1 VSTKLS
7 IIVPIYNSENYLKDC
22 LNSICKQI
30 KKNIELILVDDCSKD
45 RSNKICNTYINK
57 FNFIKLVTLKKNH
70 GVSYARNVGIKLSIG
85 KFICFVD
92 SDDKLLPGSI
102 NNILNNIKIF
112 NKEKLFVIRNY
123 VLKNKHTKKTSNL
136 IPNEKKKSIINSTNC
151 WNFIVKKN
159 FLTSNN
165 IYFKKMKVTE
175 DWVFVSEMLCLTN
188 SFKIIEKPVYMHR
201 MYEPNTLGKKTGYL
215 IVIDRIKVIYEIGK
229 IICKKKI
236 FLNNEKTKLLKK
248 LLELS
253 AEQMYSNILLCK
265 PKEIK
270 NTAKYLKRFH
280 LIMLKLSSFGFKKF
294 DYLLKSSKS
303 IYAILSKFKS
313 KNIKILNNLFE
324 NNNKNNLILFCVG
337 GYGKTALQILLNI
350 NAKVD
355 FILDNNPIYSGKK
368 IDNLTIKNPA
378 FLKKNLIKFL
388 NHKIFISNK
397 KNSEFKKIK
406 LQLKKIGVKNK
417 NIFHFNL

>member
-1 VSTKLS
+1 
-7 IIVPIYNSENYLKDC
+7 
-22 LNSICKQI
+22 
-30 KKNIELILVDDCSKD
+30 
-45 RSNKICNTYINK
+45 
-57 FNFIKLVTLKKNH
+57 
-70 GVSYARNVGIKLSIG
+70 
-85 KFICFVD
+85 
-92 SDDKLLPGSI
+92 
-102 NNILNNIKIF
+102 
-112 NKEKLFVIRNY
+112 
-123 VLKNKHTKKTSNL
+123 
-136 IPNEKKKSIINSTNC
+136 
-151 WNFIVKKN
+151 
-159 FLTSNN
+159 
-165 IYFKKMKVTE
+165 
-175 DWVFVSEMLCLTN
+175 
-188 SFKIIEKPVYMHR
+188 

-406 LQLKKIGVKNK
+406 LQLKKIGIKNK

>member
-1 VSTKLS
+1 MSKKLS

-22 LNSICKQI
+22 LDSICKQI
-30 KKNIELILVDDCSKD
+30 KTNIELILVDDCSKD
-45 RSNKICNTYINK
+45 KSNKICKEYINK
-57 FNFIKLVTLKKNH
+57 FNFIKLVTLKKNR

-102 NNILNNIKIF
+102 SNILNNLKIF

-123 VLKNKHTKKTSNL
+123 VLKSKYTKKISNL

-151 WNFIVKKN
+151 WNFIVKKS

-175 DWVFVSEMLCLTN
+175 DWVFVSEMLSFSN
-188 SFKIIEKPVYMHR
+188 SLKIIEKPVYMHR
-201 MYEPNTLGKKTGYL
+201 MYELNTLGKKTGYL

-236 FLNNEKTKLLKK
+236 FLNSEKTKLLKK

-253 AEQMYSNILLCK
+253 SEQMYSNILLCK

-270 NTAKYLKRFH
+270 KTAKYLKRFR
-280 LIMLKLSSFGFKKF
+280 LIMLKLSNFGFKKF
-294 DYLLKSSKS
+294 DYLLKNSNS
-303 IYAILSKFKS
+303 IYKILSKFKS
-313 KNIKILNNLFE
+313 KNIKILNNLL
-324 NNNKNNLILFCVG
+324 KNNLIIFCAG
-337 GYGKTALQILLNI
+337 GYGKTALQILLNM
-350 NAKVD
+350 NAKVE
-355 FILDNNPIYSGKK
+355 FILDNNPIYYGKK
-368 IDNLTIKNPA
+368 IKKLTIKNTA
-378 FLKKNLIKFL
+378 FLKKNLNKFL
-388 NHKIFISNK
+388 NHKILICNK
-397 KNSEFKKIK
+397 KNFEFKKIN
-406 LQLKKIGVKNK
+406 LQLNRIGIKNK

>member
-1 VSTKLS
+1 MK
-7 IIVPIYNSENYLKDC
+7 
-22 LNSICKQI
+22 
-30 KKNIELILVDDCSKD
+30 
-45 RSNKICNTYINK
+45 
-57 FNFIKLVTLKKNH
+57 
-70 GVSYARNVGIKLSIG
+70 
-85 KFICFVD
+85 
-92 SDDKLLPGSI
+92 
-102 NNILNNIKIF
+102 
-112 NKEKLFVIRNY
+112 
-123 VLKNKHTKKTSNL
+123 
-136 IPNEKKKSIINSTNC
+136 KKKSIINSTNC

-253 AEQMYSNILLCK
+253 AEQMYSNILLCN
-265 PKEIK
+265 PKEIE
-270 NTAKYLKRFH
+270 NTAKYLKRFR

-303 IYAILSKFKS
+303 IYTILSKFKS

-406 LQLKKIGVKNK
+406 LQLKKIGIKNK